1 MFIIKTYLVSKKYR
15 EVARDQYKG
24 NSEYA
29 MWMNKNLLL
38 DE

>member
-1 MFIIKTYLVSKKYR
+1 MFIIKTYLLSKKYI
-15 EVARDQYKG
+15 EVGRDQYKG

-38 DE
+38 NE